1 MNTTI
6 FVLMM
11 MNFAYIGLLPK
22 IFFRRDGKFNFKW
35 WLTAS
40 PFFASS
46 LLVALYYFDFLTP
59 WYAQKFSA
67 LAEVVAAVLS
77 AASISLISYTLG
89 THRQRL
95 ALWHQQNDRPQNIV
109 TEGAYKYIRHPF
121 YAAFI
126 LALLAMVVL
135 CASPWTLAVGLT
147 GLLMLNH
154 TAAGEERRL
163 QASEFGEEY
172 KNYLRRSGRFFPQWH
187 RSAR

>member
-1 MNTTI
+1 MSTTI
-6 FVLMM
+6 FVFMM

-22 IFFRRDGKFNFKW
+22 IFFRRDGKFNLKW

-46 LLVALYYFDFLTP
+46 LLVALYYFDYLTP
-59 WYAQKFSA
+59 WYAQKFGA

-89 THRQRL
+89 THRHRL